1 MADRYIVA
9 VLEDDED
16 HRELIAA
23 VLRDAGH
30 IALLFEAPQSLPP
43 AWRGDAIITDTFS
56 IRYDRAFTAD
66 AIATLRRK
74 FSAAIVLV
82 SAHQDVVHDY
92 ELLGADAV
100 VSKPFEIDTLV
111 ASVECAIL
119 KVRGQI

>member
-1 MADRYIVA
+1 VAARYIVA

-56 IRYDRAFTAD
+56 LHYDSAVIAD

-82 SAHQDVVHDY
+82 SAHLDVVRDY

-111 ASVECAIL
+111 ATVERAIL
-119 KVRGQI
+119 KVRGQT

>member
-1 MADRYIVA
+1 MADRFTVA

-30 IALLFEAPQSLPP
+30 IAQLFEAPQSLPP

-66 AIATLRRK
+66 AIATLRRR

-82 SAHQDVVHDY
+82 SAHHDVVRDS

-111 ASVECAIL
+111 ATVERAIL
-119 KVRGQI
+119 KVRGQT